1 MFIREV
7 KTTNK
12 KTGVTYSKYQL
23 VESYRSE
30 KGPRQRILMTL
41 TELDLEKALWPA
53 LANAI
58 SERLSGSESLFESD
72 PIISRYA
79 DLVMTKYQVRSDVK
93 GAREQRASQ
102 SEFEMIDLA
111 SATTTLNRSLGP
123 ELVGSEFYQSLRFSE
138 ILSDANLSSEQLA
151 ISKAVILA
159 RLIHPGSDRKSY
171 NWILN
176 NSSLAEMCGINLEKF
191 HKDKVYEIADVLYR
205 VKDLIEPAL
214 FRSAAELFPSERRL
228 FLFDLTNTYFEG
240 NTKGNTL
247 AKYGHSKEKRY
258 DATLVS
264 LALLVDDRG
273 LPVYSEIYEGNCS
286 EPRTLSDVLD
296 HLGQLDQQSLFD
308 EFPPTI
314 VMDRGIATKENVGLL
329 ISRGLN
335 YVVIER
341 ANKKTLYK
349 EHFIEMEGFS
359 EITDSSGSQVLVK
372 KITGGNN
379 TPGNSNI
386 GNNTVVL
393 CRSMGRKNK
402 EEAIA
407 NQATQRFFGELEL
420 LRASIKRSG
429 ISKTQAVSERIGR
442 IKSKYPGVWPKYD
455 ITLLYHEN
463 HGKIINKRRFDKV
476 IDLLVEEKPS
486 KLTKDQLAGT
496 YVIDTSHNELTEA
509 EIWSIYTTL
518 TKVEDAFRALKSDL
532 GLRPIYHQLA
542 RRTAAHLFIS
552 VLAYHILCAIEL
564 SLRQQGDKRR
574 WSTINEELST
584 HMRTTMVL
592 SNEKGIVYHL
602 RHSGAPESNQKE
614 IYRLLGIKD
623 TLPRIKT
630 IATHL

>member
-1 MFIREV
+1 MFIRETQ
-7 KTTNK
+7 TTNK
-12 KTGVTYSKYQL
+12 KTGASYSKYQL

-30 KGPRQRILMTL
+30 KGPRQKILMTL
-41 TELDLEKALWPA
+41 TELDLDKALWPA
-53 LANAI
+53 LASAI
-58 SERLSGSESLFESD
+58 SIRLSGSESLFESD
-72 PIISRYA
+72 PAISRYA

-93 GAREQRASQ
+93 IAKEQRAFQ
-102 SEFEMIDLA
+102 SEFETIDLA

-123 ELVGSEFYQSLRFSE
+123 ELVGDRFYRSLRFCE
-138 ILSDANLSSEQLA
+138 ILSDADLSSEQLSIA
-151 ISKAVILA
+151 KAVILA

-171 NWILN
+171 KWIRD
-176 NSSLAEMCGINLEKF
+176 NSSLAEICGINLEKF
-191 HKDKVYEIADVLYR
+191 HKDKVYEIADVLYG
-205 VKDLIEPAL
+205 VKELIEPAL
-214 FRSAAELFPSERRL
+214 FRSATELFPSERRL

-258 DATLVS
+258 DCTLVS

-273 LPVYSEIYEGNCS
+273 LPIYSEIYEGNCS

-296 HLGQLDQQSLFD
+296 RLAQLDQQSLFD
-308 EFPPTI
+308 KFAPTI
-314 VMDRGIATKENVGLL
+314 VMDKGIATKENVALL

-335 YVVIER
+335 YVVIQR
-341 ANKKTLYK
+341 ADKKTLYK

-359 EITDSSGSQVLVK
+359 EITDSSGSPVLVK
-372 KITGGNN
+372 KIIEENN
-379 TPGNSNI
+379 TFGNS
-386 GNNTVVL
+386 TVVL
-393 CRSMGRKNK
+393 CRSIGRKNK
-402 EEAIA
+402 EEAIT
-407 NQATQRFFGELEL
+407 NQATMRFVSELEL

-429 ISKTQAVSERIGR
+429 ISKTQAVAERIGR
-442 IKSKYPGVWPKYD
+442 IKSKYPGVWPNYE
-455 ITLLYHEN
+455 IGLVYHEN

-486 KLTKDQLAGT
+486 KLVKDRLAGA
-496 YVIDTSHNELTEA
+496 YVIDTSHHELTEA

-532 GLRPIYHQLA
+532 GLRPVYHQMA

-564 SLRQQGDKRR
+564 TLRSQGDKRR
-574 WSTINEELST
+574 WSTINDELST
-584 HMRTTMVL
+584 HMRTTIVL
-592 SNEKGIVYHL
+592 TNDKGVVYHL
-602 RHSGAPESNQKE
+602 RQSGAPESNQKE

>member
-30 KGPRQRILMTL
+30 KGPRQRIVLTL
-41 TELDLEKALWPA
+41 TELDLDKALWPA

-72 PIISRYA
+72 PTISRYA
-79 DLVMTKYQVRSDVK
+79 DLVMTKYQVHSDVK

-102 SEFEMIDLA
+102 SEFETIDLA

-123 ELVGSEFYQSLRFSE
+123 ELVGDEFYHSLRFSE
-138 ILSDANLSSEQLA
+138 ILSDANLSSEQLSIA
-151 ISKAVILA
+151 KAVILA
-159 RLIHPGSDRKSY
+159 RLIHPGSDRKSHK
-171 NWILN
+171 WIAN
-176 NSSLAEMCGINLEKF
+176 NSSLAEICGINLEKF
-191 HKDKVYEIADVLYR
+191 HKDKVYEIADVLYGA
-205 VKDLIEPAL
+205 KELIEPAL
-214 FRSAAELFPSERRL
+214 FRSASELFPSERRL

-258 DATLVS
+258 DSTLVS

-273 LPVYSEIYEGNCS
+273 LPIYSEIYEGNCS

-296 HLGQLDQQSLFD
+296 HLGQLDRQSLFD

-314 VMDRGIATKENVGLL
+314 VMDRGIATKDNVALL
-329 ISRGLN
+329 VSHGLN

-349 EHFIEMEGFS
+349 EHFTKMDGFA
-359 EITDSSGSQVLVK
+359 EITDSSGSPVLVK
-372 KITGGNN
+372 KITKEDN
-379 TPGNSNI
+379 TLGNS
-386 GNNTVVL
+386 TVVL

-402 EEAIA
+402 EEAMV
-407 NQATQRFFGELEL
+407 NQATRRFFSELEL

-442 IKSKYPGVWPKYD
+442 IKSKYPGVWPKYE
-455 ITLLYHEN
+455 IGLVYHEN

-486 KLTKDQLAGT
+486 KRTKDQLLGA
-496 YVIDTSHNELTEA
+496 YVIDTSHNELTET

-532 GLRPIYHQLA
+532 GLRPVYHQLA

-564 SLRQQGDKRR
+564 SLRAQGDKRR
-574 WSTINEELST
+574 WSTINDELST

-592 SNEKGIVYHL
+592 TNDKGIVYHL
-602 RHSGAPESNQKE
+602 RHSGAPEPNQKE

-623 TLPRIKT
+623 ALPRIKT